1 MTDVKIENICRK
13 FGIEGEYRSYEKIT
27 SGHINQTYKVY
38 FFRDGELKDYIL
50 QGVNTYV
57 FKDPEKVMDNI
68 ISVTEYIR
76 TKIKSTG
83 ISAKRYVLH
92 YQMTADG
99 KYYYYDEKG
108 GFWRCSRFIDDSQTF
123 LTASP
128 FVMEESGKAFG
139 EFQKYLSDYPVKDL
153 FIAIPHFHNTILR
166 FDAFRKSVEADV
178 CGRVKGVQRE
188 IEEYLALENRATETY
203 RAQRAG
209 ILPLRVTHNDT
220 KCSNVLFDR
229 KTQEHLSV
237 IDLDTVM
244 PGLVAFDFGDAIR
257 AGANS
262 AAEDEK
268 DLSLVS
274 LDLTKYEAFTRGF
287 LGVDKDALT
296 QEEIDSLAGGA
307 IAMTLECGVRF
318 LTDYL
323 DGDKY
328 FSTDYPEHNL
338 VRARCQLALAKDM
351 LTHYDE
357 MRDIVLKYAQQ

>member
-27 SGHINQTYKVY
+27 SGHINRTYKVY

-139 EFQKYLSDYPVKDL
+139 EFQKYLSD
-153 FIAIPHFHNTILR
+153 IPSRIFLSRSRIFTIR
-166 FDAFRKSVEADV
+166 F
-178 CGRVKGVQRE
+178 CGSIRSESPLKRTYAAGR
-188 IEEYLALENRATETY
+188 RA
-203 RAQRAG
+203 
-209 ILPLRVTHNDT
+209 
-220 KCSNVLFDR
+220 
-229 KTQEHLSV
+229 
-237 IDLDTVM
+237 
-244 PGLVAFDFGDAIR
+244 
-257 AGANS
+257 
-262 AAEDEK
+262 
-268 DLSLVS
+268 
-274 LDLTKYEAFTRGF
+274 
-287 LGVDKDALT
+287 
-296 QEEIDSLAGGA
+296 
-307 IAMTLECGVRF
+307 
-318 LTDYL
+318 
-323 DGDKY
+323 
-328 FSTDYPEHNL
+328 
-338 VRARCQLALAKDM
+338 
-351 LTHYDE
+351 
-357 MRDIVLKYAQQ
+357 